1 MPRPYIVPIV
11 SDFVATPLRSGALV
25 LSTLSSSLFTILLD
39 NKELS
44 DPVSKIVLGI
54 TIILALSGTIILVF
68 IVITSLADFR
78 FTMPIPAGI
87 HKLSLI
93 CKLSESSSLRIR
105 LDARLFETTLIIGC
119 KIMAK
124 ISLTLSHI
132 FSRVFIEGEP
142 FSWLSI
148 GSLKLTNSAFIAL
161 YTDITTNDS
170 TIVFKTNWKTSLTI
184 RFLSSWGFFISGFFL
199 LDASFFFQT
208 ITYMRVTIRIITKRA
223 VKRARL

>member
-1 MPRPYIVPIV
+1 MPRPYIVLIL

-25 LSTLSSSLFTILLD
+25 LFTSSSSLFTILLD
-39 NKELS
+39 TKELS

-54 TIILALSGTIILVF
+54 TIVLALSGAIILVF
-68 IVITSLADFR
+68 IVIKSLADLR

-87 HKLSLI
+87 HKLSST

-119 KIMAK
+119 KITAN

-132 FSRVFIEGEP
+132 FSQVFIEGEP

-148 GSLKLTNSAFIAL
+148 GSLNLTNSAFIAL
-161 YTDITTNDS
+161 YMDTTVSLGTALTNDS
-170 TIVFKTNWKTSLTI
+170 TIVFKTN
-184 RFLSSWGFFISGFFL
+184 
-199 LDASFFFQT
+199 
-208 ITYMRVTIRIITKRA
+208 
-223 VKRARL
+223 

>member
-11 SDFVATPLRSGALV
+11 SDFVTTLLKSEALV
-25 LSTLSSSLFTILLD
+25 LSTSSPSLFTILLD
-39 NKELS
+39 TKELS

-54 TIILALSGTIILVF
+54 TIILALSGAIILVF

-78 FTMPIPAGI
+78 FTIPIPAGI
-87 HKLSLI
+87 HKLSST

-105 LDARLFETTLIIGC
+105 LDARLFETMLIIGC
-119 KIMAK
+119 KITAK

-148 GSLKLTNSAFIAL
+148 GSLNLTNSAFIAL
-161 YTDITTNDS
+161 YMDYMDTTVSLGTALTNDS
-170 TIVFKTNWKTSLTI
+170 TIVFKTNWK
-184 RFLSSWGFFISGFFL
+184 
-199 LDASFFFQT
+199 
-208 ITYMRVTIRIITKRA
+208 
-223 VKRARL
+223 